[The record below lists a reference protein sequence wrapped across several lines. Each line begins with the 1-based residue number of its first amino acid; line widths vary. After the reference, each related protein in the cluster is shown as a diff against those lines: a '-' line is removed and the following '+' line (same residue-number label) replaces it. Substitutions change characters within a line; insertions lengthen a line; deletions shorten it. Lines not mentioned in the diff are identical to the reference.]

1 MPPAG
6 GKSPLVTLALP
17 SILRPPEA
25 VFVLIGAG
33 ATLVLAARVGWR
45 APVSLEMVGGTVA
58 YLAVLLSARR
68 WPIMA
73 DGRVR
78 LGINYLCALW
88 LYGATSRV
96 TNALGSPLWDNTLLG
111 VDRQWFGETP
121 SVEFQVYSAPW
132 LTDVMSAC
140 YTFYH
145 VYLHGMLILVMF
157 TKSSSAAR
165 FFGDCLYAGFA
176 VGFVGY
182 LLVPALGPGAAFP
195 SLYHQPLVGG
205 TMSSLNAWIVG
216 TGAALYGTFP
226 SLHVL
231 VTMILLDHDWRL
243 CRRRFW
249 WVVGP
254 AVGLLAST
262 LYLRYHYAVDLLAG
276 FGAFAVLRATIL
288 RWSPPAS

>member
-1 MPPAG
+1 
-6 GKSPLVTLALP
+6 
-17 SILRPPEA
+17 
-25 VFVLIGAG
+25 
-33 ATLVLAARVGWR
+33 
-45 APVSLEMVGGTVA
+45 MVGGEAV
-58 YLAVLLSARR
+58 YLAVLLSAWR

-96 TNALGSPLWDNTLLG
+96 TNALGSPLWDHTLLG
-111 VDRQWFGETP
+111 VDQRWFGETP
-121 SVEFQVYSAPW
+121 SVGLQAYSAPW

-145 VYLHGMLILVMF
+145 VYLHGMLILVML

-165 FFGDCLYAGFA
+165 YFGDCLYSSFA
-176 VGFVGY
+176 AGFVGY
-182 LLVPALGPGAAFP
+182 LLVPALGPGTAFP

-231 VTMILLDHDWRL
+231 VTTILLDHDWRL

-249 WVVGP
+249 WVMGP

-262 LYLRYHYAVDLLAG
+262 FYLRYHYAVDLLAG

-288 RWSPPAS
+288 RWNPPAS